1 MHRAGWFMPMA
12 LAVSGAWA
20 QASASASDSTN
31 ASESAG
37 TGVRFSGHLRSVLL
51 HSSIPDPG
59 GQPYTLAANRLR
71 LEWKGMLSPSLT
83 MEVQY
88 DHELAVGA
96 RAGIS
101 LLQQGAQLPVRTW
114 WDLEDSYAQGP
125 NHLAQHRLHR
135 GNFTWSSGATD
146 LRLGRQRVAWGT
158 GRFWS
163 PLDLLNPPSATALE
177 SSERQG
183 VDALLVEHRPTS
195 QAALSLVHAPVRGVR
210 SDNTLL
216 RWRDNRAGVDYA
228 LTGGQSADGRLAGMD
243 LAGQWGGVGW
253 RAEATWTKPRSGSAY
268 RRWLVGWDY
277 AFANTLTLSAE
288 LFHDGSGQADP
299 ARHGL
304 PALLA
309 GIRQTVGRKY
319 LGLYASYDLTP
330 LLKWTNWLAVN
341 LDDHSRYFSPR
352 LTWSARPDL
361 DLSLG
366 LQSFAG
372 RPGTEFRLRKDLVFA
387 QAQWY
392 F

>member
-1 MHRAGWFMPMA
+1 MRRAAWSVTLA
-12 LAVSGAWA
+12 LAASGAWA
-20 QASASASDSTN
+20 QASAPASDSKDS
-31 ASESAG
+31 SEAG
-37 TGVRFSGHLRSVLL
+37 AGVRFSGHLRSLL
-51 HSSIPDPG
+51 VRSTTPDPG
-59 GQPYTLAANRLR
+59 GQPYTLGANRLR
-71 LEWKGMLSPSLT
+71 LEWKGSLAPSLA

-88 DHELAVGA
+88 DNEVAVGSQ
-96 RAGIS
+96 AGITA
-101 LLQQGAQLPVRTW
+101 LRQAAQQPARTW
-114 WDLEDSYAQGP
+114 WDLEDSYAQGQ
-125 NHLAQHRLHR
+125 NHFAQHRLHR
-135 GNFTWSSGATD
+135 GNVTWSSGATD
-146 LRLGRQRVAWGT
+146 VRVGRQRVAWGT

-177 SSERQG
+177 PGERQG
-183 VDALLVEHRPTS
+183 VDAVLVEHRPTS
-195 QAALSLVHAPVRGVR
+195 QAALSLVHAPVHGAR

-216 RWRDNRAGVDYA
+216 RWRDNRASIDYA
-228 LTGGQSADGRLAGMD
+228 VTGGQSADGRLAGMD
-243 LAGQWGGVGW
+243 LAGQWGGAGW
-253 RAEATWTKPRSGSAY
+253 RAEATWTQPRSGSAY
-268 RRWLVGWDY
+268 RRLLVGWDY

-299 ARHGL
+299 ARYDL

-309 GIRQTVGRKY
+309 GTRQTLGRQY

-352 LTWSARPDL
+352 LTWSARPDV

-372 RPGTEFRLRKDLVFA
+372 RPGSEFRLRKDLVYA